1 MEYIQSLE
9 GQILLFLRTCGLGF
23 FLGMLYEVFRVIR
36 LAVGKK
42 FVDCLT
48 DVIYMLL
55 SAVLFFIFLL
65 SFGNGG
71 FRINTITALL
81 VGWLTYI
88 VTFGRVVYRFNE
100 RLLRVVK
107 KVVAGVIKVISWP
120 FTAVFSLMKKLTEKI
135 RHCFAKKSKKVSK
148 MLKFHL
154 KFRT

>member
-23 FLGMLYEVFRVIR
+23 LLGMLYEVFRVIR

-65 SFGNGG
+65 
-71 FRINTITALL
+71 L
-81 VGWLTYI
+81 V
-88 VTFGRVVYRFNE
+88 F
-100 RLLRVVK
+100 
-107 KVVAGVIKVISWP
+107 
-120 FTAVFSLMKKLTEKI
+120 
-135 RHCFAKKSKKVSK
+135 
-148 MLKFHL
+148 
-154 KFRT
+154 